1 MLDILPSR
9 VSTAEIQSGVINPK
23 MVILTS
29 VKPHRIER
37 TPDSS
42 GINV

>member
-1 MLDILPSR
+1 MLDILPRR

-29 VKPHRIER
+29 VKPQRIER
-37 TPDSS
+37 IPDNN